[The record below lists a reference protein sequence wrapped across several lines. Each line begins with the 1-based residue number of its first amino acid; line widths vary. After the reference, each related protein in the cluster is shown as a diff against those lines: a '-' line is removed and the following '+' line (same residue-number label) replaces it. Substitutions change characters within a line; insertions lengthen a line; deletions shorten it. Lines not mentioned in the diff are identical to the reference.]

1 MRLHAALGLGLA
13 VIGMACA
20 GFPGLDGTEAPAPGP
35 PGETRE
41 ATPAGPTTDKA
52 TKKSSRDGGRADT
65 PPPGVT
71 AMGGDRWQVERR
83 LVRKWQDKPERL
95 ALASQ
100 KGGGFMLKKVSRK
113 DARFL
118 GFENR
123 DILTSVNGKPLG
135 SPAEAAAAY
144 AAVKGAD
151 TLTVR
156 FKRRGATRTH
166 TYQIVD

>member
-1 MRLHAALGLGLA
+1 MRLHAALGLGL
-13 VIGMACA
+13 VVVGMACA
-20 GFPGLDGTEAPAPGP
+20 GIPGLDEAEAPAPGP
-35 PGETRE
+35 SGETRE
-41 ATPAGPTTDKA
+41 GPPAGPANDKA
-52 TKKSSRDGGRADT
+52 ARESSRSRGRTDT
-65 PPPGVT
+65 PPPGIM
-71 AMGGDRWQVERR
+71 AMGGDTWQVERR
-83 LVRKWQDKPERL
+83 LVRTWQDKPERL

-100 KGGGFMLKKVSRK
+100 KGVGFMLKKVSRK

-123 DILTSVNGKPLG
+123 DIVTSVNGKPLG

-151 TLTVR
+151 TLEVR